1 MEEYRERGVV
11 LVYGISCYGMPSVR
25 KNLTITSTSS
35 SERIDPFHIVVLIG
49 RSE

>member
-25 KNLTITSTSS
+25 KNLTITSS